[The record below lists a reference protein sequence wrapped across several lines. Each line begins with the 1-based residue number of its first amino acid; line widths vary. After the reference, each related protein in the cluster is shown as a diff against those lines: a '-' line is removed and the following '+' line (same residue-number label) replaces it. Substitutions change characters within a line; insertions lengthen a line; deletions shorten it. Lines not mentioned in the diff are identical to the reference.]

1 MANDVSFNLNLSVKD
16 FQNNLNQ
23 AAQSVGNF
31 TSGTTTSLGRL
42 SQSFSNELTNS
53 INGVKNALGQ
63 LSGNGDGGMGNLSLA
78 VLGGSIAYGALQE
91 AIGFVHST
99 ISGSVSAYA
108 EEETAINKLSQALKL
123 TGSYSEDAVQS
134 VKDFAANMQ
143 QNSKFADENVIA
155 QVAYARSLG
164 LTTKQSQELVTAAAN
179 MSATLGGSL
188 ETNVEK
194 LGLTL
199 SGTAGRLTRLIPE
212 LKSLTE
218 EQLKNGVAADIIN
231 KKYGGASA
239 AELNTYEGRVSK
251 LHNTMNDLQES
262 IGGAIVNSDLFKK
275 STEIISSLIVSATK
289 YFNDH
294 LETIKNISTVLGI
307 ATVTFGVA
315 AVAVGV
321 MTVASSTLAVSL
333 WAAIAPLLPFIAGFS
348 AVVGVIVLGI
358 KYINNIGLAIL
369 SMAKTWVEA
378 LVPIEDIINRV
389 FGTNIKVA
397 SDGVDKLASKIKG
410 LKEEI
415 AKEDNTKVKAPSAPV
430 QDIAL
435 ARTLTK
441 EEELTLKERVIN
453 HQNAMNEIYRIDQ
466 EGENSLLELKHKS
479 NSDLEAL
486 EIEYSDRTLAQ
497 KQEAYQA
504 VLEQRLAQEQADLEA
519 KQANQA
525 LELQLVYEHETAK
538 ANLIENSF
546 NRKKALQE
554 ASDKYIVAQ
563 SQLTNKQEVELVTLN
578 TTQQQKVLETSLKN
592 KKLLDEEEKANR
604 KDTLATI
611 STLSKSSNKEL
622 AIIGK
627 AAGIAQIAIDT
638 PVAISKALAA
648 FAPPYNFIAA
658 GLVGTAMAT
667 QAANIAGLNFA
678 TGGFVP
684 GQSVAGDKVSVNV
697 NSGEA
702 ILNTEQQKN
711 FMMLANGGGNNNSQG
726 IIDRL
731 SSLEQA
737 ILSRP
742 MVLVADDNEIA
753 RSTSRGVMN
762 GIEIGRSR

>member
-16 FQNNLNQ
+16 FQTNLNS

-31 TSGTTTSLGRL
+31 TTGTTNSLGRL
-42 SQSFSNELTNS
+42 SQAFGNDLKSS
-53 INGVKNALGQ
+53 IDGARNALNQ
-63 LSGNGDGGMGNLSLA
+63 LGGSGDGGMGNLSLA
-78 VLGGSIAYGALQE
+78 VLGGQIAYGALNS
-91 AIGFVHST
+91 AMDLVRST
-99 ISGSVSAYA
+99 IAGSISAYA
-108 EEETAINKLSQALKL
+108 EEETALNKLAQALKL
-123 TGSYSEDAVQS
+123 TGSYSQEAVQS

-188 ETNVEK
+188 EGNVEK

-218 EQLKNGVAADIIN
+218 AQLKNGEAADIIN
-231 KKYGGASA
+231 KKYSGAA
-239 AELNTYEGRVSK
+239 ASELNTYEGRVAK
-251 LHNTMNDLQES
+251 LHNTYNDLQES
-262 IGGAIVNSDLFKK
+262 IGGAIVNSTAFKTATDII
-275 STEIISSLIVSATK
+275 SNLIISSTK
-289 YFNDH
+289 FFNDH
-294 LETIKNISTVLGI
+294 IEAINNITIVLGV
-307 ATVTFGVA
+307 ATAAFGVA
-315 AVAVGV
+315 AIGIAA
-321 MTVASSTLAVSL
+321 MTVATSGLAV
-333 WAAIAPLLPFIAGFS
+333 AIYTAMAPLLPWVAGFA
-348 AVVGVIVLGI
+348 AVVGVVVLAI
-358 KYINNIGLAIL
+358 KYFKQIEVAVLT
-369 SMAKTWVEA
+369 MAKSYVEA
-378 LVPIEDIINRV
+378 LQPIETLTNKI
-389 FGTNIKVA
+389 FGTNLTVA
-397 SDGVDKLASKIKG
+397 SGAIDAMTNKIKT

-415 AKEDNTKVKAPSAPV
+415 AKEDTSKVKAKEAPV
-430 QDIAL
+430 QDVAL

-466 EGENSLLELKHKS
+466 EGDNSLLELKHKS

-486 EIEYSDRTLAQ
+486 EIEYSDKTLVQ
-497 KQEAYQA
+497 KQEAYQS

-519 KQANQA
+519 KQANQQ
-525 LELQLVYEHETAK
+525 LELELVYEHELAK

-554 ASDKYIVAQ
+554 ASDKNIIAQ
-563 SQLTNKQEVELVTLN
+563 AQLTNKQEVELVTLN

-592 KKLLDEEEKANR
+592 KKAIDDAETSNR
-604 KDTLATI
+604 KDTLSTI
-611 STLSKSSNKEL
+611 ATLSKSSNKEL
-622 AIIGK
+622 AVIGK
-627 AAGIAQIAIDT
+627 AAGITQIAIDT
-638 PVAISKALAA
+638 PVAVSKALAA
-648 FAPPYNFIAA
+648 FPPPYNFIAA
-658 GLVGTAMAT
+658 GLVGTAMAV
-667 QAANIAGLNFA
+667 QAANIAGINFA

-684 GQSVAGDKVSVNV
+684 GQSVAGDKVVANV

-711 FMMLANGGGNNNSQG
+711 FMMLANGGGNNNSDA
-726 IIDRL
+726 IISRL
-731 SSLEQA
+731 DSLEQA

-742 MVLVADDNEIA
+742 IVLMADDNEIA

-762 GIEIGRSR
+762 GVEIGRSR